1 MKSKRSN
8 RRRFLKESAA
18 LAGGLALGAI
28 PGHAQVGQGEVPVK
42 QVGLGE
48 VPVKE
53 DWEAYGV
60 RSRFDKSARI
70 ARDHHALQIP
80 TKEHQ
85 TTLWTPLQDQM
96 GIITPSGLHFAITH
110 AGIPFPDID
119 PQQHQLLIHGM
130 VDRPLILTLEDLRRL
145 PSVSR
150 IHFVE
155 CNSNTKPTGFGRS
168 VEHMRTVQ
176 QTHGYTSCSEWTGVL
191 LSELLG
197 QAGVQKGASWIIAEG
212 VDQNK
217 LVMSIPMSKA
227 MYDSLVVYGQN
238 GEVLR
243 REQGFPLRLLV
254 PGFAGVNNV
263 KWLRRIKVVDQPQ
276 LSQYEARTHAET
288 RSAEGRPTGWTWFRY
303 ELGPK
308 SVIIRPS
315 GGQRLPGAGFY
326 DITGLAW
333 SGAGVVRRVE
343 VSTDGGRTWKDA
355 QLQEP
360 VLPKAQ
366 TRFRLDWNWDGGETV
381 LQSRCTDELGQ
392 IQPTL
397 TEYARTV
404 LGPKARPYPPGYP
417 GDVEGLS
424 YGNCNAIQP
433 WKVMR
438 DGSVHNAMFI

>member
-1 MKSKRSN
+1 M
-8 RRRFLKESAA
+8 
-18 LAGGLALGAI
+18 
-28 PGHAQVGQGEVPVK
+28 
-42 QVGLGE
+42 
-48 VPVKE
+48 
-53 DWEAYGV
+53 
-60 RSRFDKSARI
+60 
-70 ARDHHALQIP
+70 
-80 TKEHQ
+80 
-85 TTLWTPLQDQM
+85 
-96 GIITPSGLHFAITH
+96 
-110 AGIPFPDID
+110 
-119 PQQHQLLIHGM
+119 
-130 VDRPLILTLEDLRRL
+130 
-145 PSVSR
+145 
-150 IHFVE
+150 
-155 CNSNTKPTGFGRS
+155 
-168 VEHMRTVQ
+168 
-176 QTHGYTSCSEWTGVL
+176 SCSEWTGVL
-191 LSELLG
+191 LSDLLRE
-197 QAGVQKGASWIIAEG
+197 AGVQKGASWIIAEG
-212 VDQNK
+212 ADQNK
-217 LVMSIPMSKA
+217 VVMSIPMSKA

-238 GEVLR
+238 GELLR
-243 REQGFPLRLLV
+243 REQGFPLRLLT

-276 LSQYEARTHAET
+276 LSQLEARIHSE
-288 RSAEGRPTGWTWFRY
+288 RRLAEGRPTSWTWFRY

-315 GGQRLPGAGFY
+315 GGQRLPGTGFY
-326 DITGLAW
+326 DLTGLAW

-355 QLQEP
+355 LLEEP

-417 GDVEGLS
+417 GDVERVV

-438 DGSVHNAMFI
+438 DGSVHNAMYI